1 MEFRLRIILRI
12 ELIIITRLDIKSG
25 IHSEIRLRIGFK
37 MRLEIILEIE
47 SCIRLELR

>member
-1 MEFRLRIILRI
+1 MEFRLRIR
-12 ELIIITRLDIKSG
+12 LIIITRLEIKLG

-47 SCIRLELR
+47 SWIRLELR